1 MRNKTNCSGFTLIEL
16 LVVLAIIA
24 ILAAIVFLLTNPQQ
38 IVKESRDSI
47 RLNDLTDLEKAI
59 YIALQDN
66 TGNPATILCYN
77 LTRPCE
83 GSSND
88 IGYDVRASD
97 GTGWLKVN
105 LRAASYIS
113 VLTLDPLNNPNFF
126 YIYRTNNAGSK
137 WEINAILE
145 SNKYSIKMPNDQG
158 SNPGR
163 YEIGS
168 DLSIIP

>member
-24 ILAAIVFLLTNPQQ
+24 TLAAIVFLLINPQQ

-47 RLNDLTDLEKAI
+47 RLNDLSDLEKAI

-66 TGNPATILCYN
+66 TGNPSSILCSN
-77 LTRPCE
+77 LTPPCE
-83 GSSND
+83 GTSSD

-113 VLTLDPLNNPNFF
+113 VLTLDPLNNPTYF
-126 YIYRTNNAGSK
+126 YTYKTNNAGNK
-137 WEINAILE
+137 WEINTILE
-145 SNKYSIKMPNDQG
+145 SNKYSFKMQSDQG
-158 SNPGR
+158 SNNGR

-168 DLSIIP
+168 DLTIIP